1 MRAVIGYTDLDL
13 GTGGTEQLTSSGHD
27 ENVNRGRLMGFLDKA
42 KAKAEELAK
51 QAKPAMQQAK
61 EKAGPMAAQARE
73 KAKPMAE
80 KMKDSAEQAAKKAK
94 AKADEMR
101 ENRKTDDSPPPTA

>member
-1 MRAVIGYTDLDL
+1 MQAIFGMRDVNGDTNLDPCGTD
-13 GTGGTEQLTSSGHD
+13 TEQLSETTPT
-27 ENVNRGRLMGFLDKA
+27 RGIGDLMGFLDKA

-61 EKAGPMAAQARE
+61 EKAGPMAD
-73 KAKPMAE
+73 
-80 KMKDSAEQAAKKAK
+80 KMKEGAGQAAKKAK

-101 ENRKTDDSPPPTA
+101 DNRKTDGTPPPPPPA